1 MSCYFRIE
9 ETNFKLKRENLK
21 DFLKEIEKTNID
33 KDWGI
38 RDFENLKSVNKI
50 FDYLGIKI
58 VNNDLEN
65 TIELDEEE
73 FNDTYEMYEMKEI
86 FEIMAK
92 YLEDCYIQIFWQEFR
107 EREKWAFKNG
117 EMKVFKEIRKWKE
130 E

>member
-92 YLEDCYIQIFWQEFR
+92 YLDDCYIQIFWQEFR
-107 EREKWAFKNG
+107 EREKWTFKNG
-117 EMKVFKEIRKWKE
+117 KMKVFKEIRKWE
-130 E
+130 EE